1 MGRVT
6 DLAPAGMVPAAWLLT
21 VAAHAALVSDR
32 TLLIGLGVMDALLV
46 AFAVA
51 STGEMTGPVLSAW
64 RQVLLAGLLANLL
77 GTADLLV
84 DPASNPALP
93 VTLYAWFLLPAVAYV
108 RTGRETTRSPYREAY
123 LGAAVLTLFG
133 AAAYS
138 VTFVGIVDGSTAT
151 FVGLGGVGVGQTVGI
166 VAAAVQ
172 NSG

>member
-21 VAAHAALVSDR
+21 IAAHAALVSDR
-32 TLLIGLGVMDALLV
+32 TLLIGLGVMDVLLV
-46 AFAVA
+46 AFAAA
-51 STGEMTGPVLSAW
+51 SSGEMTGPVLSAW
-64 RQVLLAGLLANLL
+64 RQVLLVGLLANLL

-108 RTGRETTRSPYREAY
+108 RTGRETVRSPYRQAY
-123 LGAAVLTLFG
+123 LAAAALTLLG
-133 AAAYS
+133 TAAYS
-138 VTFVGIVDGSTAT
+138 VAFVGIVDDSVAT
-151 FVGLGGVGVGQTVGI
+151 VGGLAVVGGGQTVGI

-172 NSG
+172 NGG

>member
-6 DLAPAGMVPAAWLLT
+6 DLAPAGMVPAAWGLT
-21 VAAHAALVSDR
+21 LAAHAALVSDR
-32 TLLIGLGVMDALLV
+32 TLLIGLVVMDVLLV

-51 STGEMTGPVLSAW
+51 STGQMTGPVLPAW

-77 GTADLLV
+77 GTADMLV

-93 VTLYAWFLLPAVAYV
+93 VTLYAWMLLPGVAYV
-108 RTGRETTRSPYREAY
+108 GTGRATTESPYREVY
-123 LGAAVLTLFG
+123 LLAAGLTLAGAAI
-133 AAAYS
+133 YS
-138 VTFVGIVDGSTAT
+138 VPFLGLADGAGLTVSGL
-151 FVGLGGVGVGQTVGI
+151 VVLGLGQTAGI

>member
-32 TLLIGLGVMDALLV
+32 TLLIGLGVMDLLLV

-51 STGEMTGPVLSAW
+51 STGEMTGPVLAAW
-64 RQVLLAGLLANLL
+64 RQVLLSGLLATLL
-77 GTADLLV
+77 GTVDLLV
-84 DPASNPALP
+84 DPTNNPALP
-93 VTLYAWFLLPAVAYV
+93 VTLYAWFLLPGVAYV
-108 RTGRETTRSPYREAY
+108 RTGRATARSPYRELY
-123 LGAAVLTLFG
+123 LAAAALTLFG
-133 AAAYS
+133 TGAYS
-138 VTFVGIVDGSTAT
+138 LAFVGIGGGWAAT
-151 FVGLGGVGVGQTVGI
+151 VGGLAVVGVGQTVGI